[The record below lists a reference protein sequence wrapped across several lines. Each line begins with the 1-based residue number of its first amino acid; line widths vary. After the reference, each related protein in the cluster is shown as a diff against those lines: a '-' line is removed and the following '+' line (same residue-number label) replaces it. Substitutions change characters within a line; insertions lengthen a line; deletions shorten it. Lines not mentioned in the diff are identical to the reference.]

1 MSHYASTVQLKA
13 MELAQAHF
21 GARFKTY
28 RLTPMLQVQP
38 GDLPILGVYLLR
50 ERRLQDGHANHTEP
64 HFKHTMTLG
73 FSGGVHV
80 ETDRQTYLPPIE
92 EWMSELDD
100 VLLTDPRFVN
110 LTEGVT
116 EMDRVAQ
123 FAKVGETTL
132 YEIRVEMAM
141 EFSSRFPPII
151 VDDFKSVKVT
161 TQFPDKEHADDG
173 TLQIERIYEL
183 DVTRATPASPQAE
196 EGDHADARV
205 L

>member
-1 MSHYASTVQLKA
+1 MSHYASTVQAKA

-21 GARFKTY
+21 GVRFKTY

-38 GDLPILGVYLLR
+38 ADLPILGVYILR

-64 HFKHTMTLG
+64 HFKHTLTLG
-73 FSGGVHV
+73 FSGGCAV
-80 ETDRQTYLPPIE
+80 ETDKQSLLPALE
-92 EWMSELDD
+92 EMMSELDD
-100 VLLTDPRFVN
+100 ALLTNPKFVN

-116 EMDRVAQ
+116 EMDRIAQ

-141 EFSSRFPPII
+141 EFSSRFPPVI

-161 TQFPDKEHADDG
+161 TQFPDKEHVDSG
-173 TLQIERIYEL
+173 TIQIERIYEV
-183 DVTRATPASPQAE
+183 DVTRAKPASPQAE
-196 EGDHADARV
+196 EGDHKHARV

>member
-1 MSHYASTVQLKA
+1 MSHYASQVQLKA
-13 MELAQAHF
+13 MELAKIYF
-21 GARFKTY
+21 GTRFKTY

-64 HFKHTMTLG
+64 HFKHLMTLG

-80 ETDRQTYLPPIE
+80 ETDKQTDLPALE
-92 EWMSELDD
+92 EMMSELDD
-100 VLLTDPRFVN
+100 VLLSDPHFVN

-132 YEIRVEMAM
+132 YEIRVEMSL
-141 EFSSRFPPII
+141 EFSSRFPPR
-151 VDDFKSVKVT
+151 VPDDLKVVHVT
-161 TQFPDKEHADDG
+161 TQFPDKEHVDSG
-173 TLQIERIYEL
+173 TPQIERVYDIE
-183 DVTRATPASPQAE
+183 TTP
-196 EGDHADARV
+196 
-205 L
+205 

>member
-1 MSHYASTVQLKA
+1 MSHYASKVQAKA
-13 MELAQAHF
+13 MELAKLAF
-21 GARFKTY
+21 GPRFKTY

-38 GDLPILGVYLLR
+38 GDLPILGVYILR

-64 HFKHTMTLG
+64 HFKHTLTLG

-80 ETDRQTYLPPIE
+80 ETDKQDMLPALE
-92 EWMSELDD
+92 EMMSELDD
-100 VLLTDPRFVN
+100 VLLSNPHFVN

-141 EFSSRFPPII
+141 EFSSRFPP
-151 VDDFKSVKVT
+151 VVLDDLKTVKVT
-161 TQFPDKEHADDG
+161 TQFPDEEHVESG
-173 TLQIERIYEL
+173 TPQIERVYE
-183 DVTRATPASPQAE
+183 VETTP
-196 EGDHADARV
+196 
-205 L
+205 